1 MKTDKAYGIA
11 INQGGTADISDIRPW
26 QRQMISARDF
36 LLYFYFLFGGVGGG
50 RESVQV
56 ILYILTM

>member
-36 LLYFYFLFGGVGGG
+36 LLYFYFLF
-50 RESVQV
+50 ECMNTYYV
-56 ILYILTM
+56 IDF